1 MWDTLF
7 LNAEVATMAEGGAPY
22 GLIHDAAI
30 GVKDGVIAYVGPVGD
45 ISADIGD
52 LAREVHDVSGDL
64 VTPGLIDCHTHL
76 VWAGDRSGE
85 FEARLL
91 GKTYAEIAKAGGG
104 IMATVAATREAD
116 EETLFDAAMTR
127 LQDFLAEGVTTIEV
141 KSGYGLDTE
150 TELKILRVARALED
164 EDHVRV
170 RTTFLGAHAMPP
182 EFKSADAYIDHIC
195 NDMLPATKEEG
206 LVDAVDGFC
215 ETIGFSPEQIERV
228 LAAAASLGIP
238 VKLHAEQLSDQ
249 GGAKLAAQY
258 KALSVDHLEYLAADD
273 AAALA
278 DAGTVAVLLPGAY
291 YYLRETQK
299 PPVDALRDAGVKMAV
314 ATDCNPGTSPMTSLL
329 LSANMA
335 CTFFGLTAEEAL
347 AGITRNGAKALG
359 LEDCGV
365 IEIGKR
371 ADLAIWD
378 AKRPAELVASIG
390 QNPLIARIFGG
401 AICP

>member
-7 LNAEVATMAEGGAPY
+7 LNAEIATMAKGGAPY

-30 GVKDGVIAYVGPVGD
+30 GVKDGVIAYVGPVRD

-52 LAREVHDVSGDL
+52 LAREVHDVGGDL
-64 VTPGLIDCHTHL
+64 ITPGLIDCHTHI
-76 VWAGDRSGE
+76 VWAGNRSAE

-104 IMATVAATREAD
+104 IMATVAATRNAD

-127 LQDFLAEGVTTIEV
+127 LQDFLTEGVTTIEI

-170 RTTFLGAHAMPP
+170 RTTFLGAHAVPP
-182 EFKSADAYIDHIC
+182 EFNSADAYIDHIC
-195 NDMLPATKEEG
+195 DEMLPAAHEEG

-215 ETIGFSPEQIERV
+215 ETIGFSPAQIERV
-228 LAAAASLGIP
+228 FDTAASLGLPI
-238 VKLHAEQLSDQ
+238 KLHAEQLSDQ
-249 GGAKLAAQY
+249 GGARLAARY
-258 KALSVDHLEYLAADD
+258 KALSADHLEYLVEQD

-291 YYLRETQK
+291 YYLRETK
-299 PPVDALRDAGVKMAV
+299 TPPIDALRTAGVTMAV

-347 AGITRNGAKALG
+347 AGITRNAATALG
-359 LEDCGV
+359 LDDCGV

-390 QNPLIARIFGG
+390 QNPLIARLFGG
-401 AICP
+401 ALCP